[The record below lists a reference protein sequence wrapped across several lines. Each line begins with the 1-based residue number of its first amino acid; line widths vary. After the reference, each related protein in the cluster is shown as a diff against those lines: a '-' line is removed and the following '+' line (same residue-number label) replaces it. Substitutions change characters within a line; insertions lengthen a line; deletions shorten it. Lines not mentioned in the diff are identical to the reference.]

1 MQKFLK
7 LSVGLTDAQ
16 TTWVSAGTLVFAMIL
31 QPIYGALADRIGR
44 RRLLLGIGVLG
55 TLGTVPLLTTI
66 QHAGGPWEAFA
77 LIAVAWMIVSI
88 YTSINAV
95 VKAELFP
102 AVVRATG
109 VGLPYA
115 LAVSIFGGSAEYI
128 ALWFKGRGI
137 ESGFYW

>member
-1 MQKFLK
+1 
-7 LSVGLTDAQ
+7 
-16 TTWVSAGTLVFAMIL
+16 
-31 QPIYGALADRIGR
+31 
-44 RRLLLGIGVLG
+44 
-55 TLGTVPLLTTI
+55 
-66 QHAGGPWEAFA
+66 
-77 LIAVAWMIVSI
+77 MIVSI

-137 ESGFYW
+137 ESGFYWYATGVIFCSLLVYFIMPDTRATSRIDRDG